1 MSFMNDLKQT
11 LDENSFSV
19 TENGAIGFSTS
30 GRKLL
35 DINFAVTSFRNK
47 SDKAIEDAFAKAF
60 YEDKLLA
67 VKWLFFARDREE
79 GIGERRLFRV
89 CLKWLATEQP
99 EIAKAV
105 FSMAPHYGRMDDMW
119 CLLDTELKDEVIDWV
134 NNQIDCDCESKV
146 KGQSISLLA
155 KWLPSAN
162 ASSKETR
169 RLAKMIYTGLEM
181 TEKRYRKML
190 SDFRKY
196 LNVIEVKM
204 SAKEWNDIDYNAV
217 PSRANLIYN
226 GAFLRNDEER
236 RRAYLAALERGDKG
250 VKINGSVNFPHD
262 IVHKYMD
269 GRGWG
274 QNLKS
279 QKDTTLE
286 ELWKALPDFVKGQGN
301 TICVADGS
309 GSMTST
315 IGGTNVTCL
324 DVANALAIYF
334 AEHSNGEFKDTYITF
349 SERPQLVDFS
359 GAKTL
364 REKIAIALR
373 HDEVANTNIEAVFDL
388 LLKTAMSK
396 KLNQDE
402 IPANVLILS
411 DMEFDSCARAN
422 GARYGMVRKTLF
434 REIEQKWNA
443 AGYKMPRCVFWNI
456 CSRTGTLPVNQHENF
471 PVALVSGF
479 SPAICKMVL
488 SGQLDP
494 FECLV
499 EQLNSERYQAVED
512 AVKDI
517 I

>member
-1 MSFMNDLKQT
+1 MSFMSNLKTT
-11 LDENSFSV
+11 LDENSFAL
-19 TENGAIGFSTS
+19 TENGALGYSTS

-35 DINFAVTSFRNK
+35 DLNFAVTSFRNK

-67 VKWLFFARDREE
+67 IKWLFYCRDREQ

-89 CLKWLATEQP
+89 ALKWLATEQP
-99 EIAKAV
+99 KIVKAV
-105 FSMAPHYGRMDDMW
+105 FELSGFYGRLDDMFV
-119 CLLDTELKDEVIDWV
+119 LLDTDLRDDVISYISKQLKEDQE
-134 NNQIDCDCESKV
+134 NMKNGKPC
-146 KGQSISLLA
+146 SLLA
-155 KWLPSAN
+155 KWLKSPN
-162 ASSKETR
+162 ASSKETK
-169 RLAKMIYTGLEM
+169 RLAKIIYTGLGM
-181 TEKRYRKML
+181 TERQYRKML
-190 SDFRKY
+190 SELRKY

-204 SAKEWNDIDYNAV
+204 SAKEWSEIDYNAV

-236 RRAYLAALERGDKG
+236 RRAYLAALERGDKD

-269 GRGWG
+269 GSGWG
-274 QNLKS
+274 QRLKS

-286 ELWKALPDFVKGQGN
+286 ELWKALPDFVNGQGN

-315 IGGTNVTCL
+315 IGGTSITCL

-334 AEHSNGEFKDTYITF
+334 AEHSSGEFKDNYITF
-349 SERPQLVDFS
+349 SSRPQLVDFS
-359 GAKTL
+359 NVKTL

-373 HDEVANTNIEAVFDL
+373 HNEVANTNVAATFDL
-388 LLKTAMSK
+388 LLKTAVSK
-396 KLNQDE
+396 NLSQEE

-411 DMEFDSCARAN
+411 DCEFDS
-422 GARYGMVRKTLF
+422 MVTGSRDKTLF
-434 REIEQKWNA
+434 RNIEQKWND
-443 AGYKMPRCVFWNI
+443 AGYRMPRCVFWNI

-488 SGQLDP
+488 SGKLDP
-494 FECLV
+494 FECLI
-499 EQLNSERYQAVED
+499 EQLNSERYQIVEN
-512 AVKDI
+512 AVKEVI
-517 I
+517 

>member
-1 MSFMNDLKQT
+1 MSNLKTT

-19 TENGAIGFSTS
+19 TENGALGFSTS

-35 DINFAVTSFRNK
+35 DLNFAVTSFRNK

-67 VKWLFFARDREE
+67 IKWLFYSRDREE

-89 CLKWLATEQP
+89 ALKWLATEQP
-99 EIAKAV
+99 QIAKAV
-105 FSMAPHYGRMDDMW
+105 FELSGFYGRLDDMFV
-119 CLLDTELKDEVIDWV
+119 LLDTDLRDDVISYISKQLKEDQE
-134 NNQIDCDCESKV
+134 NMKNGKPC
-146 KGQSISLLA
+146 SLLA
-155 KWLPSAN
+155 KWLKSPN
-162 ASSKETR
+162 ASSKETK
-169 RLAKMIYTGLEM
+169 RLAKIIYTGLGM
-181 TEKRYRKML
+181 TERRYRKML
-190 SDFRKY
+190 SELRKH

-204 SAKEWNDIDYNAV
+204 SAKEWSEIDYNAV

-269 GRGWG
+269 GSGWG
-274 QNLKS
+274 QRLKS

-286 ELWKALPDFVKGQGN
+286 ELWKALPDFVNGQGN

-315 IGGTNVTCL
+315 IGGTSITCL

-334 AEHSNGEFKDTYITF
+334 AERSSGEFKDNYITF
-349 SERPQLVDFS
+349 SSRPQLVDFS
-359 GAKTL
+359 NAKTL

-373 HDEVANTNIEAVFDL
+373 HNEVFNTNVVATFDL
-388 LLKTAMSK
+388 LLKTAVSK
-396 KLNQDE
+396 NLSQEE

-411 DMEFDSCARAN
+411 DCEFDS
-422 GARYGMVRKTLF
+422 MVTGSRDKTLF
-434 REIEQKWNA
+434 RNIEQKWND
-443 AGYKMPRCVFWNI
+443 AGYRMPRCVFWNI

-488 SGQLDP
+488 SGKLDP

-499 EQLNSERYQAVED
+499 EQLNSERYQIVED
-512 AVKDI
+512 AVKDVI
-517 I
+517 